1 MTHLCGPVRRIRAAN
16 PFRIGGDYLKS
27 WRRATSGDEEG
38 GVSRPDQVRPPKRC
52 LSGGETLPG
61 FPYVAALN
69 GAWRLTQV
77 CRPARRIRPANPFRI
92 SGICQVVMAHPD
104 VSGER

>member
-27 WRRATSGDEEG
+27 WRKATSGDEEG

-52 LSGGETLPG
+52 LSGRGNPAGLPLRRR
-61 FPYVAALN
+61 PQLRLAIDSALLSCAPVYAGLPLSVKSDSTN
-69 GAWRLTQV
+69 SHSSNRL
-77 CRPARRIRPANPFRI
+77 
-92 SGICQVVMAHPD
+92 
-104 VSGER
+104 